1 MLTLTVKKLADPQ
14 EAHANT
20 DGYCVLADVGRGD
33 QQAEADKQGHDGKW
47 GHVFHASTMSRS
59 MGPRQLAI
67 STNTVVTWQ

>member
-1 MLTLTVKKLADPQ
+1 MPWPAHPLTNPEQ
-14 EAHANT
+14 AHSDN
-20 DGYCVLADVGRGD
+20 DGYRVVAVVGRGD
-33 QQAEADKQGHDGKW
+33 QQRQADKQGHDGKW